1 MASVADLLL
10 RTRQTLGDLSEP
22 FRQTFRGTGSQDQ
35 FDLPVER
42 VDPNSMTV
50 FTVDNSTPPVTT
62 YLHAGTDYTL
72 DAVNGMLQTTTPLA
86 ADVLLVAEG
95 DAFGMF
101 DDTELTQYVMDAL
114 LQHTYGQNVTTR
126 YRDGNGFI
134 QYDRVAKDIT
144 NLPEVEELP
153 VALLAAVTALWVLL
167 VDASTDIDITSAE
180 GTHVPRS
187 QRFAQ
192 LQNAVE
198 LTTNRYK
205 EICAQLNVG
214 LYKIEVFNLRRV
226 SRTTNRLVPIF
237 VEREYDETTYP
248 TRITPEID
256 TRDVDTDGPP
266 SPVYSQGVW

>member
-1 MASVADLLL
+1 MATVDDILA
-10 RTRQTLGDLSEP
+10 RVRQELGDQSEP
-22 FRQTFRGTGSQDQ
+22 FRQTFRGTGNQDQ

-42 VDPNSMTV
+42 VDPTSMTV
-50 FTVDNSTPPVTT
+50 FTVDNASPPNTV
-62 YLHAGTDYTL
+62 YLRQNTDYTL
-72 DAVNGMLQTTTPLA
+72 DDVNGLIQTSTPLA
-86 ADVLLVAEG
+86 TDVLLVAEG

-101 DDTELTQYVMDAL
+101 DDTELTQYVLDAI

-134 QYDRVAKDIT
+134 QYDRVAKTIE

-153 VALLAAVTALWVLL
+153 VSLLATVTALWVLFI
-167 VDASTDIDITSAE
+167 DASTDIDITSAE
-180 GTHVPRS
+180 GTHIPRS
-187 QRFAQ
+187 QRYGQ
-192 LQNAVE
+192 LQNSIQLV
-198 LTTNRYK
+198 TDRYK

-214 LYKIEVFNLRRV
+214 LYKIEVSNLRRV

-256 TRDVDTDGPP
+256 TRDVDSEGPP